1 MTHGL
6 LFGCFNLS
14 INLWNTFWAQMKTHK
29 TKIMNCN
36 DKRKVSLLADG
47 TKGRE
52 GERKKSEED
61 RGKTKRKRWAERQKE
76 G

>member
-1 MTHGL
+1 
-6 LFGCFNLS
+6 
-14 INLWNTFWAQMKTHK
+14 
-29 TKIMNCN
+29 MNCN